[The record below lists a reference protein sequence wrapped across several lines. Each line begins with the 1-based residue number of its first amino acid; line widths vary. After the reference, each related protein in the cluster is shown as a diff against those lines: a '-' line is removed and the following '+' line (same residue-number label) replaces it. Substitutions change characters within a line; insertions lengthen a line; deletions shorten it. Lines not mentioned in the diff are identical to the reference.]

1 MALYDVLI
9 LVVALTM
16 ILIGLQSFFD
26 EAKRQVSSEVIRAT
40 FLMVTGLYFLYF
52 WYTQVSLVPNTGS
65 NYGGYGRP

>member
-1 MALYDVLI
+1 MALYDTLI

-65 NYGGYGRP
+65 SSGSYP

>member
-16 ILIGLQSFFD
+16 ILIGLQAFLD
-26 EAKRQVSSEVIRAT
+26 PDRRGVASEVIKAT

-65 NYGGYGRP
+65 NTGSSYS

>member
-1 MALYDVLI
+1 MALYDTLI

-26 EAKRQVSSEVIRAT
+26 NDKRQVSSEVIRAT

-52 WYTQVSLVPNTGS
+52 WYTEVSLSSTSNSGS
-65 NYGGYGRP
+65 SY

>member
-1 MALYDVLI
+1 MALYDTLI

-26 EAKRQVSSEVIRAT
+26 KDKRQVSSEVIRAT

-52 WYTQVSLVPNTGS
+52 WYTEVSLSSTSNSGS
-65 NYGGYGRP
+65 SY

>member
-1 MALYDVLI
+1 MALYDTLI
-9 LVVALTM
+9 LVVAMAM
-16 ILIGLQSFFD
+16 IMIGLQAFLD
-26 EAKRQVSSEVIRAT
+26 PDRRKVASEVIKAT

>member
-16 ILIGLQSFFD
+16 ILIGLQAFLD
-26 EAKRQVSSEVIRAT
+26 PDRRKVASEVIKAT

-65 NYGGYGRP
+65 NTGPSYS

>member
-1 MALYDVLI
+1 MALYDTLI

-52 WYTQVSLVPNTGS
+52 WYTEVTIPSNTGS
-65 NYGGYGRP
+65 SYS